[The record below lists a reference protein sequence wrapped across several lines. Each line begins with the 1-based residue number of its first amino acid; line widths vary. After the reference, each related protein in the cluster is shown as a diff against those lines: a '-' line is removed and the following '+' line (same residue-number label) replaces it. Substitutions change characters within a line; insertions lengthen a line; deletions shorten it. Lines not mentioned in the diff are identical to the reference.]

1 MVEIEREFR
10 LEDVTHSPAFFD
22 IKKLAAFNGE
32 YIRMLS
38 LDEFVAACEPFLPDA
53 LRPRPCSPAMAPL
66 VQTRVVTLADAA
78 PMVDFLFAD
87 APVDR
92 RRSWQKAMHQP
103 WSRSVLA
110 ETVAAYAHTA
120 VGRRLAEGSC
130 WRTSARRHGV
140 KLGKA
145 QAPVRVAVT
154 GRTVGPPLFESLEVL
169 GREAT
174 IERLD
179 AAVGRLSRTG

>member
-1 MVEIEREFR
+1 MFAGV
-10 LEDVTHSPAFFD
+10 
-22 IKKLAAFNGE
+22 
-32 YIRMLS
+32 
-38 LDEFVAACEPFLPDA
+38 
-53 LRPRPCSPAMAPL
+53 APL

-78 PMVDFLFAD
+78 PMVDFLMRD
-87 APVDR
+87 APAIDTRFVAEGDAPTVVAQRAR
-92 RRSWQKAMHQP
+92 RDGGGVRPHP
-103 WSRSVLA
+103 
-110 ETVAAYAHTA
+110 
-120 VGRRLAEGSC
+120 VGRRLAQAVLEDIG
-130 WRTSARRHGV
+130 TRHDV